1 MPTTLKRRLSKVDA
15 METSTSENND
25 TAAVDAMTEKIFSNM
40 RLRRILKENHGQ
52 DITELAF
59 CFDKNTTDTYKPVDP
74 EDLFQIHEELGV
86 EDVDASNV
94 LGTVGGAQVMGFRH
108 NSSVDQLIDF
118 SLT

>member
-15 METSTSENND
+15 KESSAAENMD

-40 RLRRILKENHGQ
+40 RLKRILKENHGH

-59 CFDKNTTDTYKPVDP
+59 CFDENTTDTYKPVDS

-86 EDVDASNV
+86 ESVDASNV
-94 LGTVGGAQVMGFRH
+94 LGTVGGAQVKGCHHKF
-108 NSSVDQLIDF
+108 VDKLIAF
-118 SLT
+118 ES